1 MKIILDF
8 AVWTLGVA
16 IALPIWLQS
25 TFLPREHDM
34 WFWVVI
40 AAMVLSAVSAVVGI
54 WFRSAASKVLAL
66 NAAAG
71 PSGNERQLKIGAAHS
86 FLLVAALALSAVA
99 FAWLNVISPEPAAR
113 CELLLPGAVGKPAIT
128 LKFDCSAA
136 VAAAVK
142 T

>member
-16 IALPIWLQS
+16 IALPIWLES
-25 TFLPREHDM
+25 TFLPRAHDM

-40 AAMVLSAVSAVVGI
+40 AAMLLSAVSAVVGI

-66 NAAAG
+66 SAAAG
-71 PSGNERQLKIGAAHS
+71 PSGNERQLKIGALHS
-86 FLLVAALALSAVA
+86 CLLVAALALSAVA
-99 FAWLNVISPEPAAR
+99 FAWLKVISPEPAAR
-113 CELLLPGAVGKPAIT
+113 CELLLPGAEGTPAIT

-136 VAAAVK
+136 VAESVK